1 MLCLL
6 HFAKRFSAQA
16 CFLTLHVPSV
26 DVTFTIFFSCCRCF
40 CYLRYEYISVLD
52 TPLINKITK
61 EQTNKKKITI
71 KKNDFSSR
79 VPEKTRKLKNTK
91 TKHLKALLTHPV
103 KYLSFFYSCLQFL
116 KQEEKKKTKTLRGC
130 AWSEATSVMHG
141 YYQTAETRHTFLYQD
156 SRYTSSVLCEDS
168 RIQFIAGMACLR
180 CGSPWS

>member
-6 HFAKRFSAQA
+6 HFAKRFSVQA

-116 KQEEKKKTKTLRGC
+116 KQEEKKNKDIKRLCMVGGHFSHARIL
-130 AWSEATSVMHG
+130 S
-141 YYQTAETRHTFLYQD
+141 D
-156 SRYTSSVLCEDS
+156 S
-168 RIQFIAGMACLR
+168 
-180 CGSPWS
+180 